1 MTDDAPPLDEAPSF
15 LLEDDA
21 QAYTLS
27 APPAPRAPAPGEALQ
42 VLRDVFG
49 YGAFRGGWLTLKRFL
64 SCHPWGGHGHDP
76 VPEDPHQHG

>member
-1 MTDDAPPLDEAPSF
+1 MTDDAPPLDETSSF
-15 LLEDDA
+15 FQEDDA

-49 YGAFRGGWLTLKRFL
+49 YGATA
-64 SCHPWGGHGHDP
+64 
-76 VPEDPHQHG
+76 